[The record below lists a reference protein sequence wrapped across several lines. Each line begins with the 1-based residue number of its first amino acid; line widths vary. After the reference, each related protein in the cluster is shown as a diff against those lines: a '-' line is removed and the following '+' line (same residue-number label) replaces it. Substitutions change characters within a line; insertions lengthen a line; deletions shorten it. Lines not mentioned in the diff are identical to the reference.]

1 MNFAVVIIFK
11 YESLDFLKVRLQILS
26 ISGIN
31 CVSTKQQYL
40 TKVIRTGNLF
50 NLDFFKCNEK
60 CKTMNHQGNENK
72 NCINY
77 DIACQQKH
85 TNKNIYVQ

>member
-40 TKVIRTGNLF
+40 TKAIRTGNLF

-60 CKTMNHQGNENK
+60 CKTMNH
-72 NCINY
+72 
-77 DIACQQKH
+77 
-85 TNKNIYVQ
+85 